1 MTGEVIAASF
11 GKLIEPLG
19 EVCHNGAGR
28 ERRSSSQPQSTG
40 PGPVLASKKPAVIVI
55 SSHVVR
61 GTVGNRAAAFA
72 LEVMGYPVWIV
83 PTVILPW
90 HPGHGIADRI
100 TPPPAEFDQLM
111 NDITQAPW
119 LGEVG
124 AVLSGYLGNKS
135 QVAAVSR
142 LVQAVKNRNPDAI
155 YALDPVIGDATESG
169 EGRLYVPEEQASAM
183 RDMLVKLADLITP
196 NPFEL
201 SWLTQCD
208 LPTNQED
215 LRMAA
220 SQLGVAMV
228 LATSA
233 PALMQGHIGNLLVV
247 NSDSQH
253 RAYLTEHRF
262 VDGPPNGMGDL
273 AAALMLGN
281 LLNSGNGVEALQ
293 KTSASLAEIMMLA
306 AKSGSDELPLEAGL
320 SSIIHPRTP
329 IVARSML
336 IKKAAVK

>member
-1 MTGEVIAASF
+1 MAS
-11 GKLIEPLG
+11 
-19 EVCHNGAGR
+19 N
-28 ERRSSSQPQSTG
+28 
-40 PGPVLASKKPAVIVI
+40 KPAVIVI

-100 TPPPAEFDQLM
+100 TPPATEFDQLM
-111 NDITQAPW
+111 DDITQAPW
-119 LGEVG
+119 LDEVG
-124 AVLSGYLGNKS
+124 AVLSGYLGNKR
-135 QVAAVSR
+135 QVDAVSR
-142 LVQAVKNRNPDAI
+142 LVRAVKNKNSDAI
-155 YALDPVIGDATESG
+155 YALDPVIGDATKSG
-169 EGRLYVPEEQASAM
+169 EGRLYVPEEQADAM
-183 RDMLVKLADLITP
+183 REMLVNLADLITP

-201 SWLTQCD
+201 SWLTQTE
-208 LPTNQED
+208 LPVNQED
-215 LRMAA
+215 LRIAA
-220 SQLGVAMV
+220 SQLAVPKV

-233 PALMQGHIGNLLVV
+233 PALMQGHIGNLLVI

-262 VDGPPNGMGDL
+262 IDGPPNGMGDL

-281 LLNSGNGVEALQ
+281 LLNNGNGVEALQ
-293 KTSASLAEIMMLA
+293 KTTASLAEIMVLA
-306 AKSGSDELPLEAGL
+306 AKTGSDELPLEAGL

-329 IVARSML
+329 VVARSML
-336 IKKAAVK
+336 IAKSAT